1 MRGGMPRTVLG
12 TGVLK
17 SDLWLRDLWEHAPDA
32 MALSDAAGTVL
43 AANPEYYELY
53 GYAPDEVIGR
63 NFALIFPVEE
73 RGAAQ
78 AQYEMTFRAEE
89 TPPAVRTAVRSKS
102 GVERVVEARVVF
114 VEVHGERE
122 AMLSIIR
129 DVTDEVTARQQ
140 ALRTQSNLKTLLF
153 SLSHDIKNPLAII
166 KGHAQVVR
174 RQIVRHGLSA
184 RPERV
189 VDSLL
194 HIESNAL
201 RVAELLD
208 ELVEVATLD
217 QDARPPLHV
226 SAIDLIVLVR
236 DAVDRHRRLADLH
249 EFAVDTAAESLQGVW
264 DERRLVRVLDNLLGN
279 AIKYSPGGGL
289 ITIRIA
295 PEERAGGNPDPQ
307 SGATASAQV
316 GVLVSIEDHGI
327 GIAAD
332 DLPHIFERFHR
343 GANVP
348 EAAVGS
354 GIGLTSVEQIVH
366 QHGGAVDI
374 ASRLGQGTQV
384 SVWLPTHPLDSA

>member
-1 MRGGMPRTVLG
+1 MLG
-12 TGVLK
+12 SDLLR

-43 AANPEYYELY
+43 AANRAYYELY
-53 GYAPDEVIGR
+53 GYAPDEVIGS
-63 NFALIFPVEE
+63 NFALIFPVE
-73 RGAAQ
+73 RQGTAR
-78 AQYEMTFRAEE
+78 AQYEATFRGEE
-89 TPPAVRTAVRSKS
+89 APPPVRAVVRSKS
-102 GVERVVEARVVF
+102 GLERVVEVRVVF
-114 VEVHGERE
+114 VEEHGERE

-140 ALRTQSNLKTLLF
+140 AARTQSDLRTLLL

-174 RQIVRHGLSA
+174 RQIVRHGVSA

-201 RVAELLD
+201 RVAELVD

-217 QDARPPLHV
+217 QAASPSLHL
-226 SAIDLIVLVR
+226 SRIDLTLLIR
-236 DAVDRHRRLADLH
+236 DAVDRHQRLADLH
-249 EFAVDTAAESLQGVW
+249 QFAVDAPPESLQGVW

-295 PEERAGGNPDPQ
+295 AEERACGKSDPH
-307 SGATASAQV
+307 SGWKSSAQA
-316 GVLVSIEDHGI
+316 GVLVSVEDNGI
-327 GIAAD
+327 GITAD
-332 DLPHIFERFHR
+332 DLPRVFDRFHR

-348 EAAVGS
+348 EATVGS
-354 GIGLTSVEQIVH
+354 GIGLTSVAQIVH
-366 QHGGAVDI
+366 QHGGTVDI
-374 ASRLGQGTQV
+374 ASRVGQGTQV
-384 SVWLPTHPLDSA
+384 SVWLPLYPLESV